1 MKLSLYM
8 NWSSGYGFYNLYYN
22 KIHFPKFKRNF
33 FAQKKCTQWLLVI
46 KEAQIYN
53 IQRFST
59 LLNPFVESILP
70 KSESHKP
77 NVGYNAITQRWDKA
91 GHNYS

>member
-1 MKLSLYM
+1 M
-8 NWSSGYGFYNLYYN
+8 
-22 KIHFPKFKRNF
+22 
-33 FAQKKCTQWLLVI
+33 I

-53 IQRFST
+53 IQWFST

-70 KSESHKP
+70 KSELHKP

-91 GHNYS
+91 GHNYSLKHPTVSKDTQHWVKSPNSE